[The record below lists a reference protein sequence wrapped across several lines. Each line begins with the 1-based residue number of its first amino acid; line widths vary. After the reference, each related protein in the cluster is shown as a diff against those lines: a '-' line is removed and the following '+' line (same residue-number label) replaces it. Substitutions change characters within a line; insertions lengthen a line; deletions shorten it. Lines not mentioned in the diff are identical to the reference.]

1 MTRSKEQT
9 ADTIAMRAR
18 KAHIPTS
25 TPPHSRDS
33 GAPSAPVAGRFD
45 RLDAL
50 RGFALVWMAVFHF
63 CFDLSTYRLL
73 DANFYQ
79 DALWTTQRT
88 LILSLFL
95 LCAGA
100 GQAVATSQGQS
111 WARFWRRWA
120 QVLGCAL
127 LVSLGSWFMFPRSY
141 ISFGVLHG
149 MAVMLIVARV
159 SAPLRGWLW
168 PLGLLAVNL
177 PQFIQHPFFDT
188 RLTNWVGLV
197 THKPITEDYVP
208 LLPWIG
214 ALLTGIAMAR
224 FLVDGNRLGWIARLP
239 AGPAWLRWGGRHSL
253 TVYLLHQPILIAGL
267 YLASFVVPPPTA
279 DPSGPPSP
287 PPRRQAWPPYP
298 RSAAPRPNR
307 SAPSSRRSARAD
319 PCPAGQPASPRTAAR
334 WNTSNRAAWIAPCRR
349 SANS

>member
-111 WARFWRRWA
+111 WARFGRRWA

-168 PLGLLAVNL
+168 PLGLLAVYL

-197 THKPITEDYVP
+197 THKPVTEDFVP
-208 LLPWIG
+208 VLPWLGVMWWGMAATQWILSRRPGWMASPVVASGDNIG
-214 ALLTGIAMAR
+214 FANWWLRIRQGLSLLGRWSLTFYMVHQPVLIGGLLAWMTLTG
-224 FLVDGNRLGWIARLP
+224 
-239 AGPAWLRWGGRHSL
+239 
-253 TVYLLHQPILIAGL
+253 
-267 YLASFVVPPPTA
+267 
-279 DPSGPPSP
+279 
-287 PPRRQAWPPYP
+287 
-298 RSAAPRPNR
+298 RP
-307 SAPSSRRSARAD
+307 
-319 PCPAGQPASPRTAAR
+319 
-334 WNTSNRAAWIAPCRR
+334 
-349 SANS
+349 